1 MIELYKFG
9 PAFGLRETGPFA
21 LKTIAYMRLAGIPFT
36 EHIEVDPRKAPKKKF
51 PILSMGIN
59 RLGILHS
66 L

>member
-36 EHIEVDPRKAPKKKF
+36 EHIEVDPRKAPKKKI
-51 PILSMGIN
+51 P
-59 RLGILHS
+59 
-66 L
+66 